1 MALAS
6 LASIG
11 LIRGFNTSIREAGGK
26 MRRRLIDELEDS
38 PYLDTSVSKPQFLV
52 YLMGPYKSYP
62 PYPSPPDHDVAN
74 AATERPT
81 LNEINDRIEADDS
94 FSPDVDDALAL
105 LLYLRDDL
113 REDVGMNAFI
123 ATDPQIDTD
132 EIDAG
137 TQSLAFTCA
146 ANAIIFV
153 TPAMGDNLGVGIETG
168 AICESIPPSKL
179 LNQVLF
185 TEEREVDSE
194 MITAVSDRWS
204 VTTDDFD
211 DYEELVQAVKAH
223 LRIVAQN
230 QVFDTTTY

>member
-1 MALAS
+1 
-6 LASIG
+6 
-11 LIRGFNTSIREAGGK
+11 
-26 MRRRLIDELEDS
+26 MRQFLIDKLEDS
-38 PYLDTSVSKPQFLV
+38 PSLDTSVSKPQFLV

-62 PYPSPPDHDVAN
+62 PYPSPPDHDVAT

-81 LNEINDRIEADDS
+81 LDDINDRIEDDDS

-113 REDVGMNAFI
+113 RENVGANAFI

-132 EIDAG
+132 EIDAA
-137 TQSLAFTCA
+137 TQSLAFTRA
-146 ANAIIFV
+146 ANATVFV

-168 AICESIPPSKL
+168 AICESVPPSKL
-179 LNQVLF
+179 LDQVLF
-185 TEEREVDSE
+185 TEERDVDSE
-194 MITAVSDRWS
+194 MIAAVSDRWR

-211 DYEELVQAVKAH
+211 DYEELVQTVKAH

>member
-1 MALAS
+1 
-6 LASIG
+6 
-11 LIRGFNTSIREAGGK
+11 
-26 MRRRLIDELEDS
+26 MRQRLIDELEDS
-38 PYLDTSVSKPQFLV
+38 PYFDTSVSKPQFLM

-81 LNEINDRIEADDS
+81 LNEINDRIEDDDS

-113 REDVGMNAFI
+113 REDVGINAFI

-137 TQSLAFTCA
+137 TQSLAFTRA
-146 ANAIIFV
+146 ANATIFV

-185 TEEREVDSE
+185 TEERDVDSE
-194 MITAVSDRWS
+194 MISAVSDRWH

-230 QVFDTTTY
+230 QVFDTTTH